1 MYRRSGGTKR
11 HGEENKNY
19 HFGTG
24 FFVNHRTVSV
34 VKGVEFVNDRMS
46 YTVQRDRWCN
56 IILFIHLL
64 YSTNPSLCT
73 DTLDVELV
81 KIVDTI

>member
-1 MYRRSGGTKR
+1 VGQRRY
-11 HGEENKNY
+11 GEVNKNY
-19 HFGTG
+19 HFGTR
-24 FFVNHRTVSV
+24 FFVHHKTVSA

-56 IILFIHLL
+56 IILFIYSL